1 MPGMV
6 AMDCNGEVAVLRHFW
21 QCQKAKKKW
30 KMIFETTIIDPT

>member
-21 QCQKAKKKW
+21 QCQTAQ
-30 KMIFETTIIDPT
+30 KMENDI